1 MSSECDAPA
10 LRLDF
15 EAVKRII
22 PQRFPF
28 LMLDRII
35 ELQPGVVAVGLKN
48 LSGNEWFYQ
57 GHFPQRAVTPGAMI
71 SEALAQTG
79 IVFFHYSRP
88 QAWDARDAAVTYL
101 VGSITMRFL
110 RPVWPGEQLRMEVRP
125 VKVVS
130 EAAILTGQVIVEGER
145 VAKGQFALAARSLD
159 GE

>member
-1 MSSECDAPA
+1 MSTECQVPSQ
-10 LRLDF
+10 LDF

-28 LMLDRII
+28 LMLDRIVRL
-35 ELQPGVVAVGLKN
+35 EPGIVAVGSKN

-71 SEALAQTG
+71 SEAVAQTG

-88 QAWDARDAAVTYL
+88 DAPAVDELDITYL

-110 RPVWPGEQLRMEVRP
+110 RPVWPGEQLRLEIRP
-125 VKVVS
+125 VKLVS
-130 EAAILTGQVIVEGER
+130 AAAILTGQVTVEGQL
-145 VAKGQFALAARSLD
+145 VAKGQFALAAKSLAD
-159 GE
+159 G

>member
-1 MSSECDAPA
+1 MSTECLAPS
-10 LRLDF
+10 RLDF

-28 LMLDRII
+28 LMVDRII
-35 ELQPGVVAVGLKN
+35 QLEPGVVAVGTKN

-88 QAWDARDAAVTYL
+88 DSPGVPDPTITYL
-101 VGSITMRFL
+101 IGSISMRFL
-110 RPVWPGEQLRMEVRP
+110 RPVWPGEQLRLEVRGI
-125 VKVVS
+125 KVV
-130 EAAILTGQVIVEGER
+130 AGAGILTGQVLVDGEL
-145 VAKGQFALAARSLD
+145 VAKGQFTIAAKSLA
-159 GE
+159 EV